1 MPGESEWK
9 RVSRALDLL
18 QDSKPCPR
26 GEIAAIQR
34 NHMPTCALV
43 IRTSYILTIRFST
56 SNAIEHVS
64 RALAAIFA
72 ARRAYADAVWLC
84 EDLKLE
90 IRQQN
95 RNTTVTKLDNVMTM
109 WALAFATGKMVAE
122 AQAVI
127 GYRMLGMAGVWSV
140 TPGENARMMDEKT
153 DAFTQSA
160 NAATA
165 AILQGKSPV
174 GVLTQALAPIG
185 KKTESNV
192 KRLSRRGFTK
202 G

>member
-1 MPGESEWK
+1 MTK
-9 RVSRALDLL
+9 QNDL
-18 QDSKPCPR
+18 
-26 GEIAAIQR
+26 
-34 NHMPTCALV
+34 
-43 IRTSYILTIRFST
+43 
-56 SNAIEHVS
+56 
-64 RALAAIFA
+64 
-72 ARRAYADAVWLC
+72 
-84 EDLKLE
+84 
-90 IRQQN
+90 
-95 RNTTVTKLDNVMTM
+95 MTM
-109 WALAFATGKMVAE
+109 WTLAFATGKMVAE

-127 GYRMLGMAGVWSV
+127 GYRMMGMAGLWSV

-185 KKTESNV
+185 KKTASNV

-202 G
+202 S